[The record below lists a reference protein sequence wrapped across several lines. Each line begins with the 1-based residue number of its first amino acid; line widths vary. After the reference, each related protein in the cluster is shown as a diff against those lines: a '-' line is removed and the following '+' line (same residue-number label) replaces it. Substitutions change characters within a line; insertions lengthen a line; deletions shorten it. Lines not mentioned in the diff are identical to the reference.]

1 VLAGPARKSHLL
13 SRDEL
18 WRIAVHESGHAIVAR
33 AIGNPVALQKL
44 SVVARGRGRG
54 GATIYSSSD
63 KALLSHLELIKTL
76 VTTMAGAA
84 AEDYVFG
91 MLSTGVEGDLEEAS
105 KIAHAMVAFYGM
117 SPSIGPVT
125 IGEKPGE
132 VFIGRDL
139 ANMGNVAAQTLE
151 LVDEETRRIVREAED
166 TAKRAIGLNAPL
178 LEELAN
184 TLLEAETITG
194 PRLELLLAKVVPWPE
209 PLVEDTNGRAPVRL
223 REALVAGDID
233 E

>member
-1 VLAGPARKSHLL
+1 
-13 SRDEL
+13 
-18 WRIAVHESGHAIVAR
+18 
-33 AIGNPVALQKL
+33 
-44 SVVARGRGRG
+44 
-54 GATIYSSSD
+54 
-63 KALLSHLELIKTL
+63 
-76 VTTMAGAA
+76 
-84 AEDYVFG
+84 
-91 MLSTGVEGDLEEAS
+91 MLSTGVESDLEEAS
-105 KIAHAMVAFYGM
+105 KMAHAMVAFYGM

-151 LVDEETRRIVREAED
+151 LVDAETRRIVGEAED
-166 TAKRAIGLNAPL
+166 TAKRAIGMNASV

-194 PRLELLLAKVVPWPE
+194 PRLELLLAKTVPWPE
-209 PLVEDTNGRAPVRL
+209 PLIEDTNGRAPVRL
-223 REALVAGDID
+223 REAVVAGDVD